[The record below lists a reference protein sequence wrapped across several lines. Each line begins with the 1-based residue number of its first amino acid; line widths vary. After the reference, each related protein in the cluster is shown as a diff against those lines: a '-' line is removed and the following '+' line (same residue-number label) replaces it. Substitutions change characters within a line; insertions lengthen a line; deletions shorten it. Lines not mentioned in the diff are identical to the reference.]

1 MHFMANSYF
10 QFKKFTIYQDKCA
23 MKVGTD
29 SVLLGVMAPVMS
41 ATNILDIGTGTGIIA
56 LMLAQR
62 NDTAKITTIEIDDE
76 ASKQA
81 KENVAASLW
90 KERINII
97 TGDFKH
103 YQFLQKFDCI
113 VSNPP
118 FYTEDLKCHDPL
130 RNMARHT
137 DSLTFDA
144 LLRGVR
150 LLLLDRG
157 LFTVIIPSSQIESFV
172 DTAYVYG
179 LYLFS
184 QITIYSKQQK
194 VSKRSILVFSTAK
207 QSVQHEVL
215 VIHSDDG
222 TYTAEFKA
230 LMHDF
235 YLRLV

>member
-1 MHFMANSYF
+1 
-10 QFKKFTIYQDKCA
+10 

-29 SVLLGVMAPVMS
+29 SVLLGAIASVAN
-41 ATNILDIGTGTGIIA
+41 AKTILDIGTGTGIIA

-62 NDTAKITTIEIDDE
+62 NNTAKISTIEIDEE

-81 KENVAASLW
+81 EENVAASPW
-90 KERINII
+90 KDRINII
-97 TGDFKH
+97 TGDFNH
-103 YQFLQKFDCI
+103 YHFPQKFDCI

-118 FYTEDLKCHDPL
+118 FYTEDLKCNDPL

-144 LLRGVR
+144 LLKQVH
-150 LLLLDRG
+150 LLLLNTG
-157 LFTVIIPSSQIESFV
+157 LFTVIIPSSQVQSFV

-184 QITIYSKQQK
+184 QTTIYSKAK
-194 VSKRSILVFSTAK
+194 KISKRSVLAFSATK
-207 QSVQHEVL
+207 QSVQKEVL

-222 TYTAEFKA
+222 TYSDEFKV

-235 YLRLV
+235 YLYL

>member
-1 MHFMANSYF
+1 
-10 QFKKFTIYQDKCA
+10 

-29 SVLLGVMAPVMS
+29 STLLGAMVLVKS
-41 ATNILDIGTGTGIIA
+41 ANSILDIGTGTGIIA

-62 NDTAKITTIEIDDE
+62 NDVAKITTIEIDNE

-81 KENVAASLW
+81 AENVATSPW
-90 KERINII
+90 KDRINII
-97 TGDFKH
+97 TGDFNH

-118 FYTEDLKCHDPL
+118 FYTEDLKCHDPI

-144 LLRGVR
+144 LLRQVH
-150 LLLLDRG
+150 LLLSDIG
-157 LFTVIIPSSQIESFV
+157 SFTVIIPSSQVQSFV
-172 DTAYVYG
+172 GIAYVYG

-184 QITIYSKQQK
+184 QITIYSRLGKA
-194 VSKRSILVFSTAK
+194 SKRSILAFSATK
-207 QSVQHEVL
+207 QSVQQDVL
-215 VIHSDDG
+215 VIHSNDG

-230 LMHDF
+230 LMHNF
-235 YLRLV
+235 YLYL

>member
-1 MHFMANSYF
+1 MANSYF
-10 QFKKFTIYQDKCA
+10 QFKKFTIHQDRCA

-29 SVLLGVMAPVMS
+29 SVLLGAMASVKS
-41 ATNILDIGTGTGIIA
+41 ANSILDIGTGTGIIA

-62 NDTAKITTIEIDDE
+62 NDIAKITTIEIDDE

-81 KENVAASLW
+81 EENVAASAW
-90 KERINII
+90 KDRINII
-97 TGDFKH
+97 NGDFNH

-144 LLRGVR
+144 LLRQVR
-150 LLLLDRG
+150 LLLLDTG
-157 LFTVIIPSSQIESFV
+157 LFTVIIPTSQVQYFV
-172 DTAYVYG
+172 DTAYLYG
-179 LYLFS
+179 LYLSS
-184 QITIYSKQQK
+184 QITIYSKREK
-194 VSKRSILVFSTAK
+194 PSKRSVLVFSANK
-207 QSVQHEVL
+207 RPAQQEVL
-215 VIHSDDG
+215 LIHSDDG
-222 TYTAEFKA
+222 TYTDNFKA

-235 YLRLV
+235 YLYL